1 MMNKLVLDFFGFS
14 HMPFSKTF
22 NPKNAFGT
30 KSYEEAIAQ
39 LQYGI
44 KDEDVMMISG
54 PVGSGKSVVLRSLI
68 ESLDNNSY
76 IPIYIRGTSLREN
89 DLYKSILLGL
99 NITPPH
105 FPGKAKRLFFS
116 HVPELSKIPLIII
129 DDAQEMTDSAIVCI
143 KTMTNFEFDSK
154 SYVSFILSG
163 QPELRSRLRLTQF
176 LALTQRI
183 RIFFHLKPMSLQET
197 CGYIDHHLKIAGRS
211 YSIFADSAKTDIHK
225 WAEGIPRKVNVI
237 CYRSLVSAALNELS
251 IIDSSNLLI
260 DEPTD
265 DT

>member
-1 MMNKLVLDFFGFS
+1 MNKFVLDFFGFS

-22 NPKNAFGT
+22 NSKNVFKT
-30 KSYEEAIAQ
+30 KSYEEAITR

-44 KDEDVMMISG
+44 GDEDVMMISG

-76 IPIYIRGTSLREN
+76 IPIYIRGTSLRET
-89 DLYKSILLGL
+89 DLYKSILLCL

-116 HVPELSKIPLIII
+116 QVPELSKTPLIII
-129 DDAQEMTDSAIVCI
+129 DDAQEMTDSAIMCI

-176 LALTQRI
+176 MALIQRI
-183 RIFFHLKPMSLQET
+183 RIFFHMKPMTLQET
-197 CGYIDHHLKIAGRS
+197 CGYIDHHVKIAGKTTT
-211 YSIFADSAKTDIHK
+211 IFADNAKTEIHK

-237 CYRSLVSAALNELS
+237 CYRSLVNAALNDIS
-251 IIDSSNLLI
+251 IIDSSNLLLN
-260 DEPTD
+260 EPTD